1 MFSNN
6 RFIIFFLVFTLNI
19 FSQDLIN
26 SFELKLKSN
35 NDVFQI
41 VDESTNQVNFFVSDR
56 KKIFAFILDNSL
68 EVKDSISTIRP
79 ERKFKDILGYSSA
92 NGKKYIY
99 WATNKKDEIFSQE
112 FDFSSRKTRGISIG
126 FSNGI
131 ENETY
136 LESFVSDD
144 KFFILKM
151 NRLSKSLQLYELTNG
166 VMNSFVINTSAMKF
180 FSKDNQ
186 QASIYNIIN
195 NGDSFVGFDSEKK
208 LSKIIIECP
217 STLTESARKRK
228 LYVIDNMMYITI
240 DNLNSKTQ
248 ILRVDLTTKE
258 SKLFDIDKPVVNH
271 SESEIETNSYLIDD
285 KIVQIA
291 VSSKELHLVLKDLSG
306 NLIKKH
312 VINENDKFTINNTP
326 FVRERI
332 TGSEREL
339 ETTSQFLRKIVRS
352 NVGLAIYPLYDN
364 YLITLGSV
372 SAEMRGGGAPMM
384 GMGGF
389 GMPMGGGMTMMMP
402 SPANFMMMGYYNYKG
417 RRSIS
422 TKCLFNKELNHI
434 PVELKDLAFDKIKKY
449 EEDYSGYTS
458 LKLQTIFRIGTDYYF
473 GCYDG
478 NISQYSFRK
487 FKD

>member
-1 MFSNN
+1 MKMKK
-6 RFIIFFLVFTLNI
+6 IIILLLLSIQSYT
-19 FSQDLIN
+19 QDLVS

-35 NDVFQI
+35 KDVFQI
-41 VDESTNQVNFFVSDR
+41 VDESTKQVNFFVSDR
-56 KKIFAFILDNSL
+56 KKIFAFILDSGL
-68 EVKDSISTIRP
+68 EIKDSLSTDRP
-79 ERKFKDILGYSSA
+79 ERKFKDIVGYSSA

-99 WATNKKDEIFSQE
+99 WATDKKDEIFSQE
-112 FDFSSRKTRGISIG
+112 FDFSNRKTRGISIG

-136 LESFVSDD
+136 LESFASNNN
-144 KFFILKM
+144 FFILKI
-151 NRLSKSLQLYELTNG
+151 NKITKSLQLFELSNG
-166 VMNSFVINTSAMKF
+166 IMNSYTINTNSMKF
-180 FSKDNQ
+180 FDKDNQ
-186 QASIYNIIN
+186 QASIYKIIN
-195 NGDSFVGFDSEKK
+195 NGDSFVGYDSEKK
-208 LSKIIIECP
+208 LSKIITECP

-228 LYVIDNMMYITI
+228 LYVINNFMYITI
-240 DNLNSKTQ
+240 DNSNLKTQ
-248 ILRVDLTTKE
+248 ILKVDLATKE
-258 SKLFDIDKPVVNH
+258 SHLLDVDKPIVNNL
-271 SESEIETNSYLIDD
+271 ETEIETNSFLVDN
-285 KIVQIA
+285 KIFQI
-291 VSSKELHLVLKDLSG
+291 VVTPKKMHLVGKDFSG
-306 NLIKKH
+306 NLIKEY
-312 VINENDKFTINNTP
+312 VINENDKFGINNTP

-352 NVGLAIYPLYDN
+352 NLGLAIYPLYDN

-402 SPANFMMMGYYNYKG
+402 SPANFMMMGYYSYKG

-422 TKCLFNKELNHI
+422 TKCLFNKELSHI

-449 EEDYSGYTS
+449 EDDYNGYTS
-458 LKLQTIFRIGTDYYF
+458 LKLQTIFRIGSDYYF

-478 NISQYSFRK
+478 SISQYSFRK